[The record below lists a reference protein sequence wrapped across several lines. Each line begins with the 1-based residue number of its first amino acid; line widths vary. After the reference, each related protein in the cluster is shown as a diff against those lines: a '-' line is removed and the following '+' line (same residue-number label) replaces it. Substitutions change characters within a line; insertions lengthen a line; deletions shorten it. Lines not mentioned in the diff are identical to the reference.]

1 MLGNRRQMLSLV
13 SHAAD
18 LASDAKKP
26 ARDAK
31 LARDARNLALGA
43 KPPLYNP
50 GRTQYNPGR
59 IQIQSYPD
67 PIIYN
72 TTLPGSFLLSFYLDA
87 ANFQTGK
94 SF

>member
-1 MLGNRRQMLSLV
+1 MLENQRQMLTLV
-13 SHAAD
+13 SHARN
-18 LASDAKKP
+18 LASDARNL